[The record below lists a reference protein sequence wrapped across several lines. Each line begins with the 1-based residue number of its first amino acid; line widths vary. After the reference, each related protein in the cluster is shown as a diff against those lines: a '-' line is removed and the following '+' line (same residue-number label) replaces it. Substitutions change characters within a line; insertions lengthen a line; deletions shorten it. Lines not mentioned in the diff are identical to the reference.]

1 MSASLRLKKLLV
13 DLRSLKLSKE
23 SLIIGSHVKLSG
35 KKMLLLS
42 TEETLANQANTMMV
56 FTGAPQNTR
65 RRPLSDFNI
74 EEATPIIEKHNI
86 NPIVVH
92 APYIINLGN
101 VKKPENFA
109 FAVNFLADEMKRA
122 EAIGAKYISFHPG
135 SHVGSGEEAAIAQ
148 IIKGLDEA
156 IEKSETTT
164 VSIALETMAG
174 KGTEIGK
181 TFEELAQIIEGAKH
195 SDRLSITFDTCHVY
209 DAGYDIKNDFE
220 GVMAEFD
227 RVIGINRITV
237 IHLNDSKFGLKSHKD
252 RHENLGFGELGFETL
267 QDIAYYE
274 PFKSLPKILE
284 TPFVPDEVDSK
295 KKYSPYKREIEMLR
309 QQSFDSDLKQAILK
323 DNQ

>member
-1 MSASLRLKKLLV
+1 M
-13 DLRSLKLSKE
+13 SKE

-42 TEETLANQANTMMV
+42 TEETIANQANTMMV

-74 EEATPIIEKHNI
+74 EQATPIIEDHKI

-101 VKKPENFA
+101 VKKPENFG
-109 FAVNFLADEMKRA
+109 FAVNFLAEEMQRA
-122 EAIGAKYISFHPG
+122 EAIGARYISFHPG

-156 IEKSETTT
+156 IEKSETQT

-181 TFEELAQIIEGAKH
+181 KFEELAQIIAGSSH
-195 SDRLSITFDTCHVY
+195 PDRLSITFDTCHVY

-227 RVIGINRITV
+227 RVVGLDRITV
-237 IHLNDSKFGLKSHKD
+237 IHLNDSKFGLDSHKD
-252 RHENLGFGELGFETL
+252 RHENLGFGQLGFETL
-267 QDIAYYE
+267 QKVAYYE
-274 PFKSLPKILE
+274 PFKALPKILE
-284 TPFVPDEVDSK
+284 TPFIPDESDSK

-309 QQSFDSDLKQAILK
+309 QKQFDNYLKEEVLK
-323 DNQ
+323 ENQ

>member
-1 MSASLRLKKLLV
+1 MSALQKLKKLSV
-13 DLRSLKLSKE
+13 DLRSLKLNKE

-42 TEETLANQANTMMV
+42 TEETIANQANTMMV

-65 RRPLSDFNI
+65 RRPLADFNI
-74 EEATPIIEKHNI
+74 EEATPIIEENHI

-101 VKKPENFA
+101 VKKPENFT

-135 SHVGSGEEAAIAQ
+135 SHVGSGEAAAIAQ

-156 IEKSETTT
+156 IEKSETKT

-181 TFEELAQIIEGAKH
+181 TFEEIAQIIEG
-195 SDRLSITFDTCHVY
+195 SNYSNRLSVTFDTCHVY
-209 DAGYDIKNDFE
+209 DAGYDIKNNFE

-227 RVIGINRITV
+227 KIIGVNRISV
-237 IHLNDSKFGLKSHKD
+237 IHLNDSKFGLASHKD

-267 QDIAYYE
+267 QKVAYYDS
-274 PFKSLPKILE
+274 FKTLPKILE
-284 TPFVPDEVDSK
+284 TPFIPDESDPK
-295 KKYSPYKREIEMLR
+295 KKYSPYKYEIDMLR
-309 QQSFDSDLKQAILK
+309 QKTFDSQLKQVILAEK
-323 DNQ
+323 